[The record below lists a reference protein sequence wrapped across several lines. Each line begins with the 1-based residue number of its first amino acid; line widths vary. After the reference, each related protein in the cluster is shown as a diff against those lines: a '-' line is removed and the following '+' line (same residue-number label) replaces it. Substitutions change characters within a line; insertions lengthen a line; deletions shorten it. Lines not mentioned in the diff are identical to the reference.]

1 MSVLSPAKQD
11 ALLEIGN
18 IGAGHAASSLATLL
32 QRPISLSTPTIATP
46 PLSSLLA
53 EPQRTVVVVDM
64 GVEGDVRGH
73 ILVLFDREAANELA
87 IAFVRRM
94 CRIEN
99 PSEADIESTFQEFA
113 NIIAG
118 SYLAALCQLTGL
130 ALNLMTPLVLSGT
143 RASVL
148 PQLASLEDDQNVL
161 VIDSHFISEERV
173 VPGQIVLIP
182 DETSI
187 ESLLAPLAA
196 KARVEL

>member
-1 MSVLSPAKQD
+1 MTVLSLAKQD

-18 IGAGHAASSLATLL
+18 IGAGHAASSLAALL
-32 QRPISLSTPTIATP
+32 QRPIALSTPTIATP

-53 EPQRTVVVVDM
+53 EPHRTVVVVDM

-87 IAFVRRM
+87 IAFVRRA

-99 PSEADIESTFQEFA
+99 PTEADIESTFQEFA

-161 VIDSHFISEERV
+161 VIDSHFVSEERV

-187 ESLLAPLAA
+187 ESLLAPLSA